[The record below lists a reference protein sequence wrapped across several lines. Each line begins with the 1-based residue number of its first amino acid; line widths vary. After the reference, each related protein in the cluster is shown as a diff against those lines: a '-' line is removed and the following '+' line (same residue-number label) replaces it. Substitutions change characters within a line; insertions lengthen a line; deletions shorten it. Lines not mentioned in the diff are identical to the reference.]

1 MRQEFPLELVAM
13 TEQERQQ
20 LSAVFRALRRSYD
33 ALQEYL
39 REHPATPEL
48 LQIQAAHFTAFQS
61 LKPLLAGEMPEEE
74 WPDIIGE

>member
-1 MRQEFPLELVAM
+1 M
-13 TEQERQQ
+13 TEQERQNV
-20 LSAVFRALRRSYD
+20 SAVFRALRRSYD

-48 LQIQAAHFTAFQS
+48 LLMQVEQFTAFQN
-61 LKPLLAGEMPEEE
+61 LRPLLAGEIPDEE

>member
-1 MRQEFPLELVAM
+1 M
-13 TEQERQQ
+13 TEQEQQ
-20 LSAVFRALRRSYD
+20 NVRSLFRGLRRSYD

-48 LQIQAAHFTAFQS
+48 LQVQAAQFTAFQN
-61 LKPLLAGEMPEEE
+61 LRPLLSGEVSEEE